1 MLHSARGGP
10 ARWRRGV
17 SAEPTG
23 HSPFT
28 PFSRSPASHG
38 SGGADGPGS
47 GEWGNPSSAHR
58 PGCVSCDVRSHRA
71 LVLTT
76 LEGGHCCIMWRGSAP
91 LIYGIRCGTD
101 SKAQGSSYKC
111 MHEDEDEFGEFREPS
126 VPGENRDWES
136 EVGLEWQPEELVL
149 SSKGAGS
156 HARFGAEKGGPL
168 MQFLKGFLWL
178 QGG

>member
-1 MLHSARGGP
+1 MRRCLPGLGSYRGLHTRPLVLVSAGGSRLSLVSVFTPDRLRLAVLHSARGRP

-76 LEGGHCCIMWRGSAP
+76 LEGGHCRIMWRGSAP
-91 LIYGIRCGTD
+91 PYLWH
-101 SKAQGSSYKC
+101 K
-111 MHEDEDEFGEFREPS
+111 
-126 VPGENRDWES
+126 VWN
-136 EVGLEWQPEELVL
+136 GLE
-149 SSKGAGS
+149 GAGQFVQM
-156 HARFGAEKGGPL
+156 HA
-168 MQFLKGFLWL
+168 
-178 QGG
+178 